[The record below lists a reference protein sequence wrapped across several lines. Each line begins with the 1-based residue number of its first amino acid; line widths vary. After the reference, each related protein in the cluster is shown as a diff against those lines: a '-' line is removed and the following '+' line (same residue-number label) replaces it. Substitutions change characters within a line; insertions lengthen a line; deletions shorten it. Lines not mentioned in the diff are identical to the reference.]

1 MNSHSVEHA
10 HAVRDEPQDD
20 ADRIL
25 MLRASLRV
33 MTDAYESLLENGPPK
48 RGRSANDKEA
58 HDMWWEDQY
67 ASLARARESLKLTG
81 DAETQPEAHACRHPD
96 CACERKVC
104 GPDA

>member
-1 MNSHSVEHA
+1 MV

-48 RGRSANDKEA
+48 RGRSFNDKEA

-67 ASLARARESLKLTG
+67 AALARARESLRLTG
-81 DAETQPEAHACRHPD
+81 DTNN
-96 CACERKVC
+96 
-104 GPDA
+104 G